1 MQSIITDLSAI
12 SDNCNMTTTTNIQ
25 HISNLNNDCLRG
37 LTFYKQELSIL
48 QERLDE
54 IAGKNTGSEAV
65 IGVEHFQNQF
75 LIHGMAMDQLL
86 YRIHKN
92 DKELENELELTGV
105 YVQAETA
112 VQHEQVHEEYQNEE
126 KLFNELRHEFN
137 RFAAKWM

>member
-1 MQSIITDLSAI
+1 
-12 SDNCNMTTTTNIQ
+12 MTTTVNIH
-25 HISNLNNDCLRG
+25 HIRNLNNDCLRG
-37 LTFYKQELSIL
+37 LTFYKQEFSIL

-54 IAGKNTGSEAV
+54 IAGKNTSDEAAMG
-65 IGVEHFQNQF
+65 IEHFQNQF

-92 DKELENELELTGV
+92 DKELENELESTGV

-112 VQHEQVHEEYQNEE
+112 AQHEQVHEEYQNEE
-126 KLFNELRHEFN
+126 RLFNQLRHEFN